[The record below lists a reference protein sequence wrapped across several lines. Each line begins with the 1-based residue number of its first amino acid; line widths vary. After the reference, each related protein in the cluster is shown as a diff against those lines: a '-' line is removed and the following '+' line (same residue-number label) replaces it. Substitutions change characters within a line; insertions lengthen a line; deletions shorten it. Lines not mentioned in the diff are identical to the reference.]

1 MANTHDEPGS
11 ARSDLSRKAAADA
24 ERLKEGA
31 QEKAKTTLDAAKAQA
46 DEKVTA
52 TGESIQELTDAID
65 AAAESLSEKDRE
77 GLARYARQ
85 LSGSIGTLA
94 DDLQSKNIEQLTE
107 DVKSLARNNPNGFLL
122 GSIAVGFGLS
132 RFVKATH
139 HRSEASQVAE
149 PGNVSGNVP
158 GNPAGSG
165 SSYTSGNPS
174 SNAPTSQP
182 LAGSPGRPAAA
193 PRAPYPTVD
202 PYEEGSR

>member
-1 MANTHDEPGS
+1 MASTHDKPGS
-11 ARSDLSRKAAADA
+11 AQSDLAGKAAADA
-24 ERLKEGA
+24 ERLKEAA

-46 DEKVTA
+46 DENITA
-52 TGESIQELTDAID
+52 TGESIRELTDVID

-94 DDLQSKNIEQLTE
+94 DDLQSKSIEQLTE
-107 DVKSLARNNPNGFLL
+107 DVKTLARNNPNGFLL

-139 HRSEASQVAE
+139 HRTETSHVGE
-149 PGNVSGNVP
+149 PGSVP
-158 GNPAGSG
+158 GNPSG
-165 SSYTSGNPS
+165 SASGYASGSPS

-182 LAGSPGRPAAA
+182 LGGSPGRPAAA
-193 PRAPYPTVD
+193 PRAPYPPVD